1 MNTESEN
8 NSLQGSF
15 GDRGTNV
22 NAIAYGHPHADKIIE
37 EAIAVIQESSTGQN
51 LLKVMYHFKIPV
63 QILKGK
69 GESETGFSPDMGT
82 IFLQAP
88 GKTEGFYAPL
98 ILSFIKG
105 LREADQHHY
114 GLKSPDPMEDVM
126 AYAAFMHARNID
138 GLYFVCEVLK
148 ELTNSSYFPVL
159 LDSLKNLGLN
169 SFYIA
174 HSEGATKEELYEN
187 YAEAYNRGSTQ

>member
-1 MNTESEN
+1 MN
-8 NSLQGSF
+8 
-15 GDRGTNV
+15 
-22 NAIAYGHPHADKIIE
+22 
-37 EAIAVIQESSTGQN
+37 
-51 LLKVMYHFKIPV
+51 
-63 QILKGK
+63 
-69 GESETGFSPDMGT
+69 T

-88 GKTEGFYAPL
+88 GKTEGLYGPL

-105 LREADQHHY
+105 LREADQHY
-114 GLKSPDPMEDVM
+114 NGLKSPDPMKDVM

-148 ELTNSSYFPVL
+148 ELTNSLHFPVL
-159 LDSLKNLGLN
+159 LDSLKILGLN

-174 HSEGATKEELYEN
+174 HSEGATKEELYDY